1 MYTQLRLTFAHLI
14 LILSLILT
22 HNWVRSDVFAL
33 VDMAAVAILVI
44 NLLVLWLNEYYQKL
58 QLNKM
63 QYILLGLVL
72 VFLLFSVES
81 TDSCLIPSAYH
92 PRFAWME
99 YFVQSNQIGELMFGF
114 GLISWLLFVIVA
126 VYIWLTKFSVS
137 LLMLAKR

>member
-1 MYTQLRLTFAHLI
+1 MHTKLRLTFAHLI

-22 HNWVRSDVFAL
+22 HSWIRSDVFAF
-33 VDMAAVAILVI
+33 VDMVAVAILVI
-44 NLLVLWLNEYYQKL
+44 NLLVLWLNDYYQKL

-72 VFLLFSVES
+72 AFLLFSVES
-81 TDSCLIPSAYH
+81 TDSCLIPSTYH

-99 YFVQSNQIGELMFGF
+99 YFVQSNQTRDLMFGL

-126 VYIWLTKFSVS
+126 VYIWLTKFLVS